1 MAIPAPIAKMS
12 TDEYLAWEE
21 QRQDKNEFIQGEVY
35 AMVGVTR
42 QRATVAGNLLVFLKQ
57 ALRGTPCRAYMAD
70 MKLRVEAADAFFY
83 PDVFVT
89 CSEADHAAVQ
99 YLTEPR
105 LIVEVLSDST
115 EAFDR
120 GAKFEHYRRIPTLA
134 EYVPVD
140 PLKQTIE
147 VFRRNETG
155 HWVLYDDRGEDRIV
169 LESVKLSLNRALL
182 FENV

>member
-12 TDEYLAWEE
+12 ADEYLAWEG

-42 QRATVAGNLLVFLKQ
+42 QRATVAGNLFVFLKQ

-120 GAKFEHYRRIPTLA
+120 GAKFEHYRRIPTRPCMPFGMEMSGSPAVSWLR
-134 EYVPVD
+134 P
-140 PLKQTIE
+140 
-147 VFRRNETG
+147 
-155 HWVLYDDRGEDRIV
+155 
-169 LESVKLSLNRALL
+169 
-182 FENV
+182 